1 MSIQM
6 GNFSSWKKV
15 LLVAIA
21 TFALIALILS
31 GCGRSEKP
39 TTPTETEA
47 SSPPPTQSSIET
59 LTDDIVRDLLQD
71 ASTEREV
78 LDEEGEAALVGA
90 ENVLPQDIGESA
102 DAMQAQ

>member
-6 GNFSSWKKV
+6 GNLSSWKRV

-39 TTPTETEA
+39 TISTE
-47 SSPPPTQSSIET
+47 IET
-59 LTDDIVRDLLQD
+59 LVDDIVRDLLQD
-71 ASTEREV
+71 ASTEQEV
-78 LDEEGEAALVGA
+78 LDEEGEAALLGT
-90 ENVLPQDIGESA
+90 EDVLPRDIGELA
-102 DAMQAQ
+102 DEK

>member
-6 GNFSSWKKV
+6 GNLSSWKKV

-39 TTPTETEA
+39 TQSAIET
-47 SSPPPTQSSIET
+47 SPIET

-71 ASTEREV
+71 ASTEQEV
-78 LDEEGEAALVGA
+78 LDEEGEAALLGA
-90 ENVLPQDIGESA
+90 ENVLPQDIGGSA
-102 DAMQAQ
+102 DEK